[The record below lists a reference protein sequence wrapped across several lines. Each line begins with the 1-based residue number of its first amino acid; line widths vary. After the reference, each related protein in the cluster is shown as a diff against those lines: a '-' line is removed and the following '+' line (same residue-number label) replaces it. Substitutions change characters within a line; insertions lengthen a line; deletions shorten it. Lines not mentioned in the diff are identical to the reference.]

1 MLASYLLSRTLVPT
15 LAMYFFGREGNHG
28 AHPATKKSGIFGWVG
43 AFHRGFD
50 RRFESMREGYR
61 DFLSLFLRH
70 AGLVGLG
77 VLVVVVGSFLLVP
90 WLGQDFF
97 PAVDAGRFDLHVR
110 TKSGT
115 RIEET
120 ARTVDQIEGM
130 IRQVIPK
137 KQLQGIIDNIGIP
150 YIGTSL
156 ESEERRVGKECRSRW
171 SPYH

>member
-1 MLASYLLSRTLVPT
+1 MVGHGILVVVHCSYLLLPR
-15 LAMYFFGREGNHG
+15 
-28 AHPATKKSGIFGWVG
+28 
-43 AFHRGFD
+43 
-50 RRFESMREGYR
+50 
-61 DFLSLFLRH
+61 
-70 AGLVGLG
+70 
-77 VLVVVVGSFLLVP
+77 
-90 WLGQDFF
+90 LGQDFF

-150 YIGTSL
+150 YSGINL
-156 ESEERRVGKECRSRW
+156 RSEERRVGKECRSRW